1 MSGFSEE
8 ALGKLNKD
16 RLTVTIQEQEVK
28 HDRHEGHI
36 ENLVAEVRKVTSNFA
51 KLESEPAIF
60 KNIKTALT
68 KRLLQPM
75 LSTVSCRDTFI
86 S

>member
-51 KLESEPAIF
+51 KLES
-60 KNIKTALT
+60 
-68 KRLLQPM
+68 
-75 LSTVSCRDTFI
+75 
-86 S
+86 